1 MDFEKLAR
9 QVKLNCNISD
19 AQFWGYYSICGLL
32 MRLRELYRDEKSLDL
47 WERIP
52 RELISEWIGS
62 TETLWKNLEGR
73 ELEPLEID
81 GRLYDPFEVD
91 GINRVLASRQIVYAA
106 GYGRFNKPTFFL
118 AELSD
123 KKELYDYRI
132 YYAGKELCRDL
143 STSVAMLQGRCI
155 FMRLDCLKALV
166 WDKFQE
172 LRARRFGGLL
182 REAFSSCGI
191 QASDKD
197 SGELFGRIRDLAFR
211 ISDIFLFHELGEAY
225 EDERSEEWLNV
236 LHVNRDRSTEFYMR
250 AVKDVMADT
259 SDMGPLKHLIE
270 TRDVPLLN
278 FQTAFMDGLRRELF
292 PEMMNSFQIFV
303 EKGDWS
309 VIEEARRTGYGR
321 AADLREH
328 VLRLWKEKKED
339 IVPFIKEYVR
349 DTAVF
354 P

>member
-1 MDFEKLAR
+1 MDLEKLAR

-32 MRLRELYRDEKSLDL
+32 MRLRELYRSEKSLVP

-62 TETLWKNLEGR
+62 TETLWKNLENR

-81 GRLYDPFEVD
+81 GGLHDPFEVD
-91 GINRVLASRQIVYAA
+91 GINHILAGRQIVYAA

-118 AELSD
+118 AELLD

-155 FMRLDCLKALV
+155 FIRLDCLKTLL

-172 LRARRFGGLL
+172 LKARRFGGLL
-182 REAFSSCGI
+182 SEAFSSCGI
-191 QASDKD
+191 MESDED
-197 SGELFGRIRDLAFR
+197 SEELFKRIMDLASR

-225 EDERSEEWLNV
+225 EDEHYEEWLNV
-236 LHVNRDRSTEFYMR
+236 LRLNRDRSTEFYMR
-250 AVKDVMADT
+250 AIKDLMADT
-259 SDMGPLKHLIE
+259 SDMGPLKRMIE

-278 FQTAFMDGLRRELF
+278 FQTVFMDGLRRELF
-292 PEMMNSFQIFV
+292 PEMMNSFQAFV
-303 EKGDWS
+303 EDGDWS
-309 VIEEARRTGYGR
+309 ALEEARRTGYKR
-321 AADLREH
+321 AIDLRGH
-328 VLRLWKEKKED
+328 VLKLWKEKKDD
-339 IVPFIKEYVR
+339 IVPFIRQYLK
-349 DTAVF
+349 DIPAL